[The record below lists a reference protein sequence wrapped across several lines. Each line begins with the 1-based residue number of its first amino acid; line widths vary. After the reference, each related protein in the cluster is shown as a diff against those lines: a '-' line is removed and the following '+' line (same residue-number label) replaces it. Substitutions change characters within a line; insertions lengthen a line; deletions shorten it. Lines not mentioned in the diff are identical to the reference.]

1 VADSVSAGCARHFA
15 VSVAD
20 DDAAVGGGSLT
31 GAPIAS
37 VAVVI
42 RCADERRA
50 SRLVRDLRRRDVP
63 LFARVRGDE
72 VRVNMTTILPN
83 EDEDVTRALLETL
96 TDDAD

>member
-1 VADSVSAGCARHFA
+1 
-15 VSVAD
+15 
-20 DDAAVGGGSLT
+20 
-31 GAPIAS
+31 